1 MSLLE
6 VAMNRQ
12 NRQTNRQTRSQTNES
27 MLIKKMVS
35 ILVLLGIV
43 IMIVPTILFADLE
56 NAYVLGSNLGL
67 VIKKGPESAMTD
79 NLGPGDVVNS
89 TMTLENDGSMPF
101 EVYFKTNIKQGS
113 ESSPRGGSLADRLL
127 IEIKSGER
135 ILVPQMSFR
144 EASELV
150 QISIAQM
157 AVGSKLVL
165 DFEVSFP
172 QSANNEYQG
181 STFQA
186 YWTFVTVGNNQPT
199 TESTSEST
207 EPTEST
213 ESTEST
219 EPTEPTESTQ
229 TTQQTEAFEETQA
242 IIPTIPAET
251 QAFIAVETEVIEEE
265 DTPLG
270 EVVTTESLDEIF
282 DEPIPLDVTL
292 PKTGQLA
299 AFYFWLAGL
308 SLIGVGI
315 WLLYKNRF

>member
-6 VAMNRQ
+6 VGMNRQ
-12 NRQTNRQTRSQTNES
+12 NES

-35 ILVLLGIV
+35 ILVLLGVV

-79 NLGPGDVVNS
+79 NLGPGDVVRS

-113 ESSPRGGSLADRLL
+113 ETSPRGGSLADRLL
-127 IEIKSGER
+127 VEIKSGER

-144 EASELV
+144 DASERV

-186 YWTFVTVGNNQPT
+186 YWTFVTVGNNQST
-199 TESTSEST
+199 TENTSEST
-207 EPTEST
+207 EST
-213 ESTEST
+213 D
-219 EPTEPTESTQ
+219 
-229 TTQQTEAFEETQA
+229 ETQA
-242 IIPTIPAET
+242 IIPTVPAET
-251 QAFIAVETEVIEEE
+251 QAFITSETVVIEEE

-270 EVVTTESLDEIF
+270 EVVTTESLNEIF
-282 DEPIPLDVTL
+282 DEPIPLDVAL

-299 AFYFWLAGL
+299 AFYFWIAGL

-315 WLLYKNRF
+315 WLLYKNQF